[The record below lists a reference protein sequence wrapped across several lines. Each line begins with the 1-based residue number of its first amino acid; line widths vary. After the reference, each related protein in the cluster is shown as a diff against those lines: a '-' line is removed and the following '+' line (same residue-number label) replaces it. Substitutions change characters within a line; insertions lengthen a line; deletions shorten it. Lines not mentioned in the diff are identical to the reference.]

1 MLDKT
6 LCEIKKRVDGAA
18 VALVADRTVVRLDH
32 KGVAH
37 RQVVESPIPSG
48 DWSTSLPDKG
58 IYLNICPLFGVC
70 SEFCNA
76 IQCIVT
82 P

>member
-32 KGVAH
+32 KRVAH

-48 DWSTSLPDKG
+48 DRSTSLPDKG
-58 IYLNICPLFGVC
+58 LYLIICPLLAFVA
-70 SEFCNA
+70 SFVMRYNEL
-76 IQCIVT
+76 
-82 P
+82 